1 MGEILID
8 NEASIKRLAEIS
20 VGFALA
26 GADIVA
32 PSDMMD
38 GRIAA
43 IKAGLNDCGL
53 GNKVSIDRACYETK
67 SLSILIYK
75 QNQIL
80 IMSLISTG
88 RCLIIFR
95 KVCVLFL
102 WSFSR
107 CCSFSTIIWG

>member
-43 IKAGLNDCGL
+43 IKTGLNDCGL
-53 GNKVSIDRACYETK
+53 GNKVC
-67 SLSILIYK
+67 IY
-75 QNQIL
+75 L
-80 IMSLISTG
+80 A
-88 RCLIIFR
+88 
-95 KVCVLFL
+95 
-102 WSFSR
+102 
-107 CCSFSTIIWG
+107 

>member
-20 VGFALA
+20 VGFAQA

-43 IKAGLNDCGL
+43 IKAGLNECGL
-53 GNKVSIDRACYETK
+53 GNKVRL
-67 SLSILIYK
+67 SLSIHYYLDMEYYIYAA
-75 QNQIL
+75 
-80 IMSLISTG
+80 T
-88 RCLIIFR
+88 
-95 KVCVLFL
+95 
-102 WSFSR
+102 
-107 CCSFSTIIWG
+107 